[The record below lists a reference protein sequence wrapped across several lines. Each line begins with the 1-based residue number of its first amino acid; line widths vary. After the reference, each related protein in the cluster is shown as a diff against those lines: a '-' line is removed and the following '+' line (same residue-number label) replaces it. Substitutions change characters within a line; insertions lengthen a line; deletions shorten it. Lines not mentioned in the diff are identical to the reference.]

1 MTTTTF
7 EALANTPNLTATS
20 TFADYPVWTHTL
32 ALPPQMLMGSTG
44 TYDLAPFLLVGH
56 AWAQFVSH
64 FLAPDSRVLDIGC
77 GCGKTARHLV
87 NDRGVARYVGF
98 DVLKLSIDWSNR
110 FLTPASQGRFEFHH
124 ANLSNE
130 MYNPH
135 GAFPASEYRFPVA
148 DATVDVA
155 FAASLFTHLLE
166 ADCRH
171 YLRETARVLK
181 PGGLAIISLHIEPA
195 AGLRYSGSEARIDV
209 DVDYFVGLA
218 VEAGLNLKERPG
230 DLCGQEMLVFA
241 RTADDKRL
249 TFQNPSV

>member
-1 MTTTTF
+1 MTRTTF
-7 EALANTPNLTATS
+7 EDLASTPDLAATS

-32 ALPPQMLMGSTG
+32 PLPPQMLMGSTG
-44 TYDLAPFLLVGH
+44 TYDLLHFLLVGH

-64 FLAPDSRVLDIGC
+64 FLEPDSSVLDIGC

-98 DVLKLSIDWSNR
+98 DVLKLSVDWSNR
-110 FLTPASQGRFEFHH
+110 YLTAVSQSLFEFHH
-124 ANLSNE
+124 AELRSE

-135 GAFPASEYRFPVA
+135 GSLQAREYRFSA
-148 DATVDVA
+148 GGATIDLA
-155 FAASLFTHLLE
+155 FVASLFTHLLE

-171 YLRETARVLK
+171 YLYETARVLK
-181 PGGLAIISLHIEPA
+181 PGGLDAIRVHIEPA

-218 VEAGLNLKERPG
+218 GAAGLSLKERPG
-230 DLCGQEMLVFA
+230 DLCGQEILVFE
-241 RTADDKRL
+241 RTADSIV
-249 TFQNPSV
+249 TEAT

>member
-1 MTTTTF
+1 MTTTTY
-7 EALANTPNLTATS
+7 EALAGTPDLAATS

-44 TYDLAPFLLVGH
+44 TYELAHFLLVGH

-64 FLAPDSRVLDIGC
+64 YLKSDSSVLDIGC

-87 NDRGVARYVGF
+87 SDRGVARYVGF

-124 ANLSNE
+124 ANLKNE

-135 GAFPASEYRFPVA
+135 GAFSAGEYRFPA
-148 DATVDVA
+148 GDATVDVA

-166 ADCRH
+166 SDCQH
-171 YLRETARVLK
+171 YLHETARVLK
-181 PGGLAIISLHIEPA
+181 PGGLAIISVHIEPA
-195 AGLRYSGSEARIDV
+195 EGLRYSGSEARIDV
-209 DVDYFVGLA
+209 DVDYFVQLA
-218 VEAGLNLKERPG
+218 AAAGLELKERPG

-241 RTADDKRL
+241 RTAGTSD
-249 TFQNPSV
+249 